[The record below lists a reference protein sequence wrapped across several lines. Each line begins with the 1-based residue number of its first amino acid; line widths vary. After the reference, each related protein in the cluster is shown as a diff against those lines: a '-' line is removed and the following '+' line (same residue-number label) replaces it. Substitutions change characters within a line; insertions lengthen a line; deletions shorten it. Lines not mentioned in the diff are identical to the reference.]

1 MNAGDW
7 VLEGRAE
14 NFSRLVL
21 ENSAKGPVL
30 VDFWAPWVGPSHRQ
44 REMLLALA
52 QEYGGRV
59 LLVTVNTDQQKALAR
74 EYGVQSLP
82 LCQVF
87 RHGRVVDTIRGVQ
100 TEADYRAILERH
112 LEPRRHPAIET
123 AMEAW
128 QRGERERGIRLL
140 AEAAMA
146 EPEVLSLPL
155 TLSRLLIQMDRFE
168 EARTVLEALS
178 GEAGHDPRVMALL
191 THVEFISEAA
201 SAPPLEVLHATLRLE
216 PGNLQAR
223 YRLAA
228 RLLVEQDDYAGAL
241 TQLMEILR
249 QDREFAKDRLRR
261 SLPVLFNLPGINAPE
276 LEVYRAEYLRLLSP

>member
-1 MNAGDW
+1 MNAGNW

-30 VDFWAPWVGPSHRQ
+30 VDFWAPWVGPSLRQ
-44 REMLLALA
+44 REMLLALV

-59 LLVTVNTDQQKALAR
+59 LLVTVNTDQQQALAR
-74 EYGVQSLP
+74 EYGIRSLP

-100 TEADYRAILERH
+100 TAADYRDILQRH
-112 LEPRRHPAIET
+112 LEPRRHPAIEQ

-128 QRGERERGIRLL
+128 QRGEGERGIRLL

-146 EPEVLSLPL
+146 EPEILSLPL

-168 EARTVLEALS
+168 EARAVLEALS
-178 GEAGHDPRVMALL
+178 GEAGNDPRVKALL
-191 THVEFISEAA
+191 THVEFISEA
-201 SAPPLEVLHATLRLE
+201 SVAPPLDVLLETLQLD
-216 PGNLQAR
+216 PGDLQTR
-223 YRLAA
+223 YQLAA
-228 RLLVEQDDYAGAL
+228 RLLVERDDYAGAL
-241 TQLMEILR
+241 AQLMEILR
-249 QDREFAKDRLRR
+249 RNRDFAKGRVKR
-261 SLPVLFNLPGINAPE
+261 SVPVLLGLPETDTPE
-276 LEVYRAEYLRLLSP
+276 LQLYRAEYLRLFSP